1 MKKPFKQLHPLV
13 LFLYYAGSLTIL
25 IMMLHPLFLGFALC
39 VILAINF
46 FEDRF
51 KELSRWLIFMLT
63 TGLFIVLLNPLFN
76 ERGRHVLFIALGHRI
91 TLEAVVY
98 GGMNALLIICVMALF
113 VSYNEVMTPNK
124 LLYLFSGFLPQ
135 FAILLMLTL
144 RFIPL
149 MRRRLAEISAIQTSK
164 GLSVVYGRWK
174 DKVKNGMIYIQVLLV
189 HSLEEAIQTA
199 DSMKARGYGQGKRS
213 TYEFFLFQKKDFY
226 SALFLAVLFLL
237 LICGRSF
244 GYGLLTIY
252 PIMENWQLSFKEYII
267 FYFYLIYLSFPLL
280 IELGGHIKWRLS
292 N

>member
-1 MKKPFKQLHPLV
+1 MKKQFKQLHPLV

-51 KELSRWLIFMLT
+51 KGLSRWLLFMLT
-63 TGLFIVLLNPLFN
+63 SGLLIVILNPLFN
-76 ERGRHVLFIALGHRI
+76 ERGRHVLFIAFGHRI

-98 GGMNALLIICVMALF
+98 GGMNALLIICVMSLF

-149 MRRRLAEISAIQTSK
+149 MRRRLTEISAIQTSK
-164 GLSVVYGRWK
+164 GISVVYGRWK
-174 DKVKNGMIYIQVLLV
+174 DKVKNGAIYIQVLLV

-199 DSMKARGYGQGKRS
+199 DSMMARGYGQGKRS
-213 TYEFFLFQKKDFY
+213 TYEYFIFQKKDFY
-226 SALFLAVLFLL
+226 LALFLTSLL
-237 LICGRSF
+237 IILICGRLF

-252 PIMENWQLSFKEYII
+252 PMMENWQLSVKEYII
-267 FYFYLIYLSFPLL
+267 FDFYLLYLSFPLL
-280 IELGGHIKWRLS
+280 IELGGYIRWRLS